1 MTTAI
6 YHVLF
11 FNSTWYEE
19 RQSIHVSVCYDKSL
33 KHATSNRMLLCYHT
47 NMYEHTHTHTFQEN
61 HEKGPTLGP
70 IASM

>member
-11 FNSTWYEE
+11 FNSTRYEE

-47 NMYEHTHTHTFQEN
+47 NMYERTLQEN

-70 IASM
+70 IASV